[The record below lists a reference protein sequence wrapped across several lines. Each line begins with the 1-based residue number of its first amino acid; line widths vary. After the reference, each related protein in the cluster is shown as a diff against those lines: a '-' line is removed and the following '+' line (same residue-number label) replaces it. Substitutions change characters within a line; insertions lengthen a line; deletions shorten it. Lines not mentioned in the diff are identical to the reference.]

1 MTRLL
6 ILADIIDVNL
16 LLKKLQRVED
26 ELENLKNVNSQAE
39 LMDSMGRFNASSQD
53 LMAQAAKRQHEL
65 RDPALRD
72 DLAAARAI
80 LKKHSA
86 MLLTASKAYVRH
98 PELAAAKANRDYVLR
113 QVCEA
118 VHTISQVAKG
128 QAPAAGQSSF
138 EGPGELAAAMDDF
151 DASLIINPLT
161 YDEGRNRQMLEESLE
176 SIISGAALLADSSCT
191 RDDRRERIV
200 AAGNSV
206 RQALQDLLSEYLDN
220 AGKIPSDQLDQAID
234 NMCRRTQDLR

>member
-1 MTRLL
+1 M
-6 ILADIIDVNL
+6 
-16 LLKKLQRVED
+16 
-26 ELENLKNVNSQAE
+26 
-39 LMDSMGRFNASSQD
+39 
-53 LMAQAAKRQHEL
+53 
-65 RDPALRD
+65 
-72 DLAAARAI
+72 
-80 LKKHSA
+80 

-118 VHTISQVAKG
+118 VHTISQVAQG
-128 QAPAAGQSSF
+128 QAPATGQSSF

>member
-1 MTRLL
+1 M
-6 ILADIIDVNL
+6 
-16 LLKKLQRVED
+16 
-26 ELENLKNVNSQAE
+26 
-39 LMDSMGRFNASSQD
+39 
-53 LMAQAAKRQHEL
+53 
-65 RDPALRD
+65 
-72 DLAAARAI
+72 
-80 LKKHSA
+80 
-86 MLLTASKAYVRH
+86 
-98 PELAAAKANRDYVLR
+98 
-113 QVCEA
+113 CEA
-118 VHTISQVAKG
+118 VHTISQVAQG

-161 YDEGRNRQMLEESLE
+161 YDEGRNRQVLEESLE

-234 NMCRRTQDLR
+234 NMCRRTQDLRLVNSIFEAILELPDIIRALEPDC